1 MKKVFGTPEH
11 IAEFG
16 GPVSEPS
23 NFLDRS
29 LIFLLQA
36 DSELAF
42 EEIMFLL
49 DGEPLKIEEF
59 LSLFVIENLKEEGEN
74 FLPPLVLNGGN
85 LHGCCPLP
93 LP

>member
-29 LIFLLQA
+29 LVFLLQA

-49 DGEPLKIEEF
+49 DSEPLKIEEF
-59 LSLFVIENLKEEGEN
+59 LSLFVIENLKEEGKN
-74 FLPPLVLNGGN
+74 FLPPLVLNDGN

>member
-29 LIFLLQA
+29 LVFLLQA

-42 EEIMFLL
+42 EEIMFIL

-59 LSLFVIENLKEEGEN
+59 LSLFVIENVKEEGKN
-74 FLPPLVLNGGN
+74 FLPPLVLNDGN
-85 LHGCCPLP
+85 CYVRRS
-93 LP
+93 

>member
-29 LIFLLQA
+29 LVFLLQA

-42 EEIMFLL
+42 EEIMFFW
-49 DGEPLKIEEF
+49 F
-59 LSLFVIENLKEEGEN
+59 LIQAHKN
-74 FLPPLVLNGGN
+74 
-85 LHGCCPLP
+85 C
-93 LP
+93 